1 MDSRSSRVLLS
12 FGAIAAVILAGVA
25 AVGWLLF
32 RPHQQQSLVEATGS
46 GETAREVLRVGE
58 DNFAGYAILRSDA
71 VALEL
76 KGKGIRLEHRD
87 DAADY
92 NARIRALAAGEL
104 DLAVFTVDSYL
115 TAGASFGGFPGSIV
129 QVIDESRGAD
139 GVVAHKSVVPTIDA
153 LNRADGRIVGTGASP
168 SEYLARLMRAD
179 MDLDQLPAE
188 GWFVPTTTVDEA
200 FERFK
205 KEKGPVAFVLW
216 EPFLSR
222 AAADP
227 DAVVLL
233 DTSRVRGLLDVLVA
247 RREVLAERPE
257 AVRAVV
263 AASLAEASRCRR
275 EAGRAEAL
283 VQADAQRTGAPSLD
297 AALAKQVVK
306 GIAWQGTQEN
316 YARFGLLTAE
326 QAAGLPGM
334 EELVVRTVETLVRT
348 RGLAADPL
356 AGAYGQIFHSGTVL
370 AVLQA
375 EGFRP
380 QGVGV
385 AEADEVIDA
394 GAALRALRP
403 EEWESL
409 TTVGSAR
416 VDPIVFARGSDE
428 LLPQGRTR
436 LDGLV
441 RSLRFWPTVYVTV
454 QGNARADG
462 DMDANKRLAQSRAD
476 AVMRHLGSA
485 GVNPNRLRATAAPP
499 STTTGAAQTVS
510 FRLGQFPMPPA
521 GRLHEP

>member
-1 MDSRSSRVLLS
+1 MDSHRSGVLLT
-12 FGAIAAVILAGVA
+12 FGVIASVILAGVA
-25 AVGWLLF
+25 GVGWFLF
-32 RPHQQQSLVEATGS
+32 RPHRQQSLVDATGS
-46 GETAREVLRVGE
+46 GETAREVLKIGE

-71 VALEL
+71 VALDL
-76 KGKGIRLEHRD
+76 KGQGIRLEHRD
-87 DAADY
+87 DAADTPG
-92 NARIRALAAGEL
+92 RIRALAAGEL

-115 TAGASFGGFPGSIV
+115 TAGATFGSFPGSIV

-139 GVVAHKSVVPTIDA
+139 GVVARRSVVPTIDA

-200 FERFK
+200 FARFT
-205 KEKGPVAFVLW
+205 KETGPVAFVLW

-222 AAADP
+222 AAAAP

-233 DTSRVRGLLDVLVA
+233 DTSRVRGLVDVLVA

-263 AASLAEASRCRR
+263 SATLAEAARCRR
-275 EAGRAEAL
+275 EPGRAEAM
-283 VQADAQRTGAPSLD
+283 VQADAQRTGAPTLD
-297 AALAKQVVK
+297 AELSQRVVK
-306 GIAWQGTQEN
+306 GIAWQGAQEN

-348 RGLAADPL
+348 RGLATDPL
-356 AGAYGQIFHSGTVL
+356 AGAYGQVFHSSSVL

-375 EGFRP
+375 EGVHRP
-380 QGVGV
+380 GVGGG
-385 AEADEVIDA
+385 DGDDPIDA
-394 GAALRALRP
+394 GATLRALSMA
-403 EEWESL
+403 EWASL

-416 VDPIVFARGSDE
+416 VDPIVFARGSDQ
-428 LLPQGRTR
+428 LLPQGRAR

-462 DMDANKRLAQSRAD
+462 DMDANRRLAQGRAD
-476 AVMRHLGSA
+476 AVLRYLGSA
-485 GVNPNRLRATAAPP
+485 GVNPNRLRATAAVP
-499 STTTGAAQTVS
+499 SALTSAAQTVS
-510 FRLGQFPMPPA
+510 FRLGQEA
-521 GRLHEP
+521 W